1 MNTTT
6 ISHRLQSLIVTT
18 LFGVVSSGLAS
29 LPAAA
34 AAYEPPTV
42 TVKFADLDVSHPQ
55 GATAL
60 YHRIRAAAES
70 VCSPFEQIPGLQGKT
85 QLDACIDKAVA
96 DAVFKVNVPALTAVY
111 SSKTGKTAPLRVVA
125 SVQTP

>member
-6 ISHRLQSLIVTT
+6 ISHRFQSLIVTT
-18 LFGVVSSGLAS
+18 LFGVVSYGLAS

-42 TVKFADLDVSHPQ
+42 TVKFADLDVSHPP

-60 YHRIRAAAES
+60 YHRIRAAAGN
-70 VCSPFEQIPGLQGKT
+70 VCSSFDQIPGLKGKM
-85 QLDACIDKAVA
+85 QRDACIDKAIA
-96 DAVFKVNVPALTAVY
+96 DAVLKVDAPALTAVY
-111 SSKTGKTAPLRVVA
+111 STKMGKALSPVVA
-125 SVQTP
+125 STQTP